1 MLMDEKKPI
10 MLRDAVRHVIAS
22 VAGPVALNEFC
33 QQILAIRPSKAKNP
47 LNSVRNHLRQE
58 QAGRTLV
65 FLDSQTILPLS
76 IAMQGV
82 RFRTS
87 LTRQEV
93 SRGAMIIQPAFDHFW
108 HSELDPTTI
117 RLLDQRGRSLPVR
130 MVNIRAKIETPFG
143 KQAVEHTAF
152 DLSDWF
158 RSQRVRRNDS
168 ILVTVEDWTAGW
180 FRLEHEPARCQQ
192 RQEME
197 RQDRELADLL
207 FDMLEASSREQVYN
221 HVAIPT
227 AYARLSNPRGY
238 PGHHWL
244 EVVKHDPRIRSD
256 GWAIR
261 YSDFRSPL
269 DMMLESGAAPPVAEF
284 TLAQGR
290 QVYRFKAALRH
301 RPGLW
306 RTIEIK
312 GEQTLAELDMV
323 LRDAFEHDVFDHLG
337 GFWKRVRRGR
347 SKRFREIDLG
357 SVDPMGEG
365 DGAEIQVA
373 GLDLEP
379 GQQLTYVYDF
389 GDWVEHRLTLESLG
403 EPESQFEYPRV
414 AARNRP
420 RYRHCQSC
428 AGQGQK
434 ERATWICIE
443 CSNQQERSVLVCQ
456 ECLDQK
462 HQDHYAEKILY

>member
-1 MLMDEKKPI
+1 MDEKKP
-10 MLRDAVRHVIAS
+10 MLLRDAVKQAIAS
-22 VAGPVALNEFC
+22 VEGPVALNEFC

-47 LNSVRNHLRQE
+47 LKSVRNHLRQE

-76 IAMQGV
+76 MAMQGV

-93 SRGAMIIQPAFDHFW
+93 SRGVMIIQPAFEHFW
-108 HSELDPTTI
+108 RPELDPTTI
-117 RLLDQRGRSLPVR
+117 RLLDRRGRSMPVR
-130 MVNIRAKIETPFG
+130 TVTIRTKIETPFG
-143 KQAVEHTAF
+143 KQTVEQTAF

-158 RSQRVRRNDS
+158 RSQRVQRNDS
-168 ILVTVEDWTAGW
+168 ILVTVEDWTAGC
-180 FRLEHEPARCQQ
+180 FRLEHEPARRRQ
-192 RQEME
+192 RQEMK

-207 FDMLEASSREQVYN
+207 FDMLEGSSREMVHN
-221 HVAIPT
+221 KVAIPT
-227 AYARLSNPRGY
+227 AYARLSNPQGY

-244 EVVKHDPRIRSD
+244 EVLERDPRMLCD

-269 DMMLESGAAPPVAEF
+269 DRILEGEAAPSVAEF
-284 TLAQGR
+284 SPTEGR
-290 QVYRFKAALRH
+290 QVYRFKAALRY

-306 RTIEIK
+306 RTIEIQGK
-312 GEQTLAELDMV
+312 QTLAELDMI

-337 GFWKRVRRGR
+337 GFWKRVRRGQ

-357 SVDPMGEG
+357 SVDPLGGG
-365 DGAEIQVA
+365 DGAGIQIA
-373 GLDLEP
+373 GLELEP

-389 GDWVEHRLTLESLG
+389 GDWVEHRLTLEAINV
-403 EPESQFEYPRV
+403 PESPSEYPRV
-414 AARNRP
+414 VARNRP
-420 RYRHCQSC
+420 RYRYCQSC
-428 AGQGQK
+428 AGRGKK

-443 CSNQQERSVLVCQ
+443 CSNRQGQDVLLC
-456 ECLDQK
+456 EKCMDQ
-462 HQDHYAEKILY
+462 HEDHYAEKIVY